1 MAVLERPNKTEERE
15 PQIWPLSVKAYH
27 ALGELGL
34 IPENTELLYGQVYK
48 KMPKSPLHRLLVQ
61 RLLELLRGLLPS
73 GTHLQSE
80 QPIDCG
86 ASEPEPD
93 VSVIRGSIND
103 YKTEHP
109 RTAELVIEI
118 CISSHEYDRSK
129 LRAYAVAGVKEVWL
143 VLTPEKQI
151 EIHRQP
157 AGDHFTESALEGP
170 RGKVTSSVLPRFTV
184 DLTKL
189 FEV

>member
-34 IPENTELLYGQVYK
+34 IPENTELLYGQIYK

-61 RLLELLRGLLPS
+61 RLLELLRGWLPA

-86 ASEPEPD
+86 ASEPEPE

-109 RTAELVIEI
+109 
-118 CISSHEYDRSK
+118 
-129 LRAYAVAGVKEVWL
+129 
-143 VLTPEKQI
+143 
-151 EIHRQP
+151 
-157 AGDHFTESALEGP
+157 
-170 RGKVTSSVLPRFTV
+170 
-184 DLTKL
+184 
-189 FEV
+189 